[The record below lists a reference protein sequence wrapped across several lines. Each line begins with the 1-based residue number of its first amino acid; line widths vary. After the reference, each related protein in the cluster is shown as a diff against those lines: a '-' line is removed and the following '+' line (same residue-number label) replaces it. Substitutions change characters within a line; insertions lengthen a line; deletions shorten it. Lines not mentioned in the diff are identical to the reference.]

1 MSGKRVLL
9 HIGYPK
15 TATTWFQKDL
25 FPNVKDIKLFT
36 DQRFVSSLRRADT
49 ADKQHVNDIIN
60 SVNEKTVVIS
70 NENILGSKNRVFTNP
85 EHLAAIFQNAEIVL
99 FVRNQI
105 DKYRSNYSQYIKQG
119 GVLSP
124 EEYLFSQGQDLF
136 GGEKHK
142 YYRIINLYRDH
153 FGKENVHIFFYEEFI
168 ENSQLFIADFARQLN
183 LNVSGDIVN
192 GRRRNVKLSDRDIK
206 TVRSF
211 NRFCNNILPKFMVRY
226 LGAKQQYVIDRVLS
240 GQGRKFVYGKRT
252 NECIANYFRSDNRM
266 LSAEFKQIE
275 KYNYPL

>member
-25 FPNVKDIKLFT
+25 FPGIDNIKLFT
-36 DQRFVSSLRRADT
+36 NEKFVNNLKRADI
-49 ADKQHVNDIIN
+49 ADREQIRNVIN
-60 SVNEKTVVIS
+60 SVNEETIVIS
-70 NENILGSKNRVFTNP
+70 NENILGSRNRVFSNP
-85 EHLAAIFQNAEIVL
+85 EYLAKIFPGAEIIL

-124 EEYLFSQGQDLF
+124 EAYLFSQGQDLF

-142 YYRIINLYRDH
+142 YYRVVNLYRDY
-153 FGKENVHIFFYEEFI
+153 FGKENVHIFFFEEFL
-168 ENSQLFIADFARQLN
+168 ENNQRFMSDFVRKLK
-183 LNVSGDIVN
+183 LNVPNRFIDN
-192 GRRRNVKLSDRDIK
+192 RRRNVKLSASDIK

-211 NRFCNNILPKFMVRY
+211 NRFCNKILPRFASNY
-226 LGAKQQYVIDRVLS
+226 LGAKQQYIIDKVFT
-240 GQGRKFVYGKRT
+240 GQGMKFMYSKKT
-252 NECIANYFRSDNRM
+252 NECIANYFRGDNRM
-266 LSAEFKQIE
+266 LSAEFKQVE